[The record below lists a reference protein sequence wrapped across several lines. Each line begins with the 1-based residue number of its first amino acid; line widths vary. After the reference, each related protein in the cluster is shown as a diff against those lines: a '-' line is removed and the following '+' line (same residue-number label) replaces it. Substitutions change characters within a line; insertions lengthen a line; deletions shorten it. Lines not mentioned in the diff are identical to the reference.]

1 MRTTSRIRVAA
12 LATLASA
19 SFLVTM
25 AAAPPPAAAAA
36 PSISTAAPTA
46 APTAATPTTAVP
58 AAATT
63 APSEPTAAPVSGS
76 PAAAPSK
83 PAAPAPTLAER
94 VIADAM
100 RHLGDPYVWGSSGPS
115 TFDCSGLVYRV
126 FADNGLAA
134 LIHDSHSAY
143 DQYAIYRARGLAS
156 RSGGEPGDLVVY
168 GGGSHIGI
176 YLGNGRV
183 ISALVQGV
191 RITGVYALTTP
202 FTAFLHTDL
211 SGRTVSF
218 ASVRRPATG
227 TLTRYTRASVSLRVS
242 ATTTS
247 VRLAVLP
254 PGTRLTVIRSTRD
267 RLGRTWDDVRVGAGR
282 AGWVANWLLRA

>member
-25 AAAPPPAAAAA
+25 AAAPPPAAADTPPPATAAA
-36 PSISTAAPTA
+36 PTTAAP
-46 APTAATPTTAVP
+46 
-58 AAATT
+58 
-63 APSEPTAAPVSGS
+63 
-76 PAAAPSK
+76 AAPSK
-83 PAAPAPTLAER
+83 PAAATPTLAER

-134 LIHDSHSAY
+134 QIHDSHSAY
-143 DQYAIYRARGLAS
+143 EQYAIYRARGLAS

-176 YLGNGRV
+176 YLGDGRV

-211 SGRTVSF
+211 SGRTVSL
-218 ASVRRPATG
+218 ASTRRPAAG
-227 TLTRYTRASVSLRVS
+227 TLTRYARASVSLRAS

-247 VRLAVLP
+247 ARLAVLP

-267 RLGRTWDDVRVGAGR
+267 RLGRTWDDVRVGTGR
-282 AGWVANWLLRA
+282 VGWVANWLVRA

>member
-1 MRTTSRIRVAA
+1 MRTTPRIRVAA

-36 PSISTAAPTA
+36 PSKPA
-46 APTAATPTTAVP
+46 AATPT
-58 AAATT
+58 
-63 APSEPTAAPVSGS
+63 
-76 PAAAPSK
+76 
-83 PAAPAPTLAER
+83 LADR

-100 RHLGDPYVWGSSGPS
+100 HHLNAPYVWGSSGPWA
-115 TFDCSGLVYRV
+115 FDCSGLVYRV
-126 FADNGLAA
+126 FADNGLGA

-143 DQYAIYRARGLAS
+143 EQYAIYRARGLAS

-176 YLGNGRV
+176 YLGDGRV

-211 SGRTVSF
+211 SGRTVSL
-218 ASVRRPATG
+218 ASTRRPTAG
-227 TLTRYTRASVSLRVS
+227 TLTRYTRASVSLRAS
-242 ATTTS
+242 ATTAS
-247 VRLAVLP
+247 SRLAVLP

-267 RLGRTWDDVRVGAGR
+267 RLGRTWDDVRVGTGR
-282 AGWVANWLLRA
+282 VGWVANWLVRA

>member
-25 AAAPPPAAAAA
+25 AAAPPPAAADTPLPATA
-36 PSISTAAPTA
+36 AAPTTATPTSPPPPTAPDTPPPTAA
-46 APTAATPTTAVP
+46 APTQ
-58 AAATT
+58 
-63 APSEPTAAPVSGS
+63 AAP
-76 PAAAPSK
+76 AAPSK
-83 PAAPAPTLAER
+83 PAAATPTLAER

-143 DQYAIYRARGLAS
+143 EQYAIYRARGLAS

-176 YLGNGRV
+176 YLGDGRV

-211 SGRTVSF
+211 SGRTVSL
-218 ASVRRPATG
+218 ASARRPAAG
-227 TLTRYTRASVSLRVS
+227 TLTRYTFASVSLRAS

-247 VRLAVLP
+247 ARLAVLP

-267 RLGRTWDDVRVGAGR
+267 RLGRTWDDVRVGTGR
-282 AGWVANWLLRA
+282 VGWVANWLVRA